1 MTDAPARQSP
11 IRRGGMM
18 LQSIIFAGGTM
29 VSRVLGFA
37 RDAVIT
43 AVLGASQ
50 TIAAD
55 AFYTANAFPN
65 LFRRILAEGAFT
77 AAFVPSYSR
86 RLTGD
91 EADADRFAS
100 DALASVAAAAIVIAV
115 VCMLAMPWLMYAINP
130 GYVDEPA
137 KFRLAIVLTQI
148 TMMYLPF
155 IVIASLF
162 ASVLNARG
170 RFAVSAL
177 YPTILNIANLAAVL
191 PQKEP
196 VAAAYAASVS
206 VLVAGLLQAGIV
218 WWFARRTGARIRLVR
233 PRLTPEM
240 KQLIR
245 IGGPNAL
252 SQSATQVNIF
262 ITGIL
267 ASQVAGGRTWNE
279 VAARLYQLPL
289 SLVGVAI
296 GVALLPRLAQ
306 ALQRDDHDEAQ
317 GSMDL
322 AMIFSLALSLPA
334 AAALVSIPFF
344 LIDGLFTRGEFLA
357 ADSAGAAGL
366 LLHFGWGVPA
376 FVLLRILQPAFFARD
391 DTKTPMKYS
400 LISVAVNI
408 ALGVSLFPL
417 IGLAGVAVATSTAA
431 WITVLQMAWALWK
444 RDVYRPTRQ
453 ALSKMARITA
463 ASAIMGLALAAA
475 SHFRP
480 VYEAPLH
487 AVLEHGAK
495 ELSLVVVCGLGA
507 LLYGVLLLAFGGVT
521 LAEARTAFKRRKGEA
536 AAAPPADLS

>member
-1 MTDAPARQSP
+1 VSDAPAKTSP

-86 RLTGD
+86 KLAAD
-91 EADADRFAS
+91 EADADRFGS
-100 DALASVAAAAIVIAV
+100 DALASVALAAVVIAL

-137 KFRLAIVLTQI
+137 KFQLAIILTQI

-177 YPTILNIANLAAVL
+177 YPTILNIANLAAVI

-196 VAAAYAASVS
+196 VAAAYAASIS

-218 WWFARRTGARIRLVR
+218 WWFAHKTGARIRLVR

-245 IGGPNAL
+245 VGGPNAL

-306 ALQRDDHDEAQ
+306 ALHRDDHDEAQ

-322 AMIFSLALSLPA
+322 AMVFALALSLPA
-334 AAALVSIPFF
+334 AAALVAIPFY
-344 LIDGLFTRGEFLA
+344 LIDGLFTRGEFIV
-357 ADSAGAAGL
+357 ADAAGAASL

-400 LISVAVNI
+400 LISVAVNVV
-408 ALGVSLFPL
+408 LGVSLFPL

-431 WITVLQMAWALWK
+431 WISVFQMAWALWR
-444 RDVYRPTRQ
+444 RDVYRPTKR
-453 ALSKMARITA
+453 AMSKMARITA
-463 ASAIMGLALAAA
+463 ASVVMGLALAAA
-475 SHFRP
+475 SYFRAAI
-480 VYEAPLH
+480 EAPLH
-487 AVLEHGAK
+487 AHLEHGVK
-495 ELSLVVVCGLGA
+495 EISLVLICGAGA
-507 LLYGVLLLAFGGVT
+507 GLYAVLLLALGGVT
-521 LAEARTAFKRRKGEA
+521 LAEARTALQRRRGET
-536 AAAPPADLS
+536 APPATDLS

>member
-1 MTDAPARQSP
+1 
-11 IRRGGMM
+11 M
-18 LQSIIFAGGTM
+18 LQSIIFAGGTL

-86 RLTGD
+86 RLTD
-91 EADADRFAS
+91 SEADADRFAS
-100 DALASVAAAAIVIAV
+100 DALASVATAAIVIAV

-218 WWFARRTGARIRLVR
+218 WWFARRTGARIRLLR

-306 ALQRDDHDEAQ
+306 ALQRGDHDEAQ

-322 AMIFSLALSLPA
+322 AMVFSLALSLPA

-391 DTKTPMKYS
+391 DTRTPMKYS

-431 WITVLQMAWALWK
+431 WITVLQMAWALWR
-444 RDVYRPTRQ
+444 RDVYRPTKL
-453 ALSKMARITA
+453 AMSKMARITA

-495 ELSLVVVCGLGA
+495 ELSLVVICGLGA
-507 LLYGVLLLAFGGVT
+507 LLYAVLLLAFGGVT
-521 LAEARTAFKRRKGEA
+521 LAEARTAFRRRKGQA

>member
-100 DALASVAAAAIVIAV
+100 EALASVAAAAIVIAV

-322 AMIFSLALSLPA
+322 AMVFSLALSLPA

-444 RDVYRPTRQ
+444 RDVYRPTRR

-536 AAAPPADLS
+536 AAPPADLS

>member
-1 MTDAPARQSP
+1 
-11 IRRGGMM
+11 M

-55 AFYTANAFPN
+55 AFYTANSFPN

-86 RLTGD
+86 KLTGD

-100 DALASVAAAAIVIAV
+100 DALASVATAAIVIAV

-137 KFRLAIVLTQI
+137 KFKLAIVLTQI

-196 VAAAYAASVS
+196 VAAAYAGSVS
-206 VLVAGLLQAGIV
+206 VLVAGLLQAAIV
-218 WWFARRTGARIRLVR
+218 WWFARKTGARIRLVR

-240 KQLIR
+240 KQLIK

-306 ALQRDDHDEAQ
+306 ALQRNDHDEAQ

-322 AMIFSLALSLPA
+322 AMVFALALSLPA

-357 ADSAGAAGL
+357 ADSAGASQL

-408 ALGVSLFPL
+408 VLGVSLFPL

-431 WITVLQMAWALWK
+431 WVSVLQMAWALWR
-444 RDVYRPTRQ
+444 RDVYRPSKH
-453 ALSKMARITA
+453 AMSKMARITA
-463 ASAIMGLALAAA
+463 ASVIMGAALAAA
-475 SHFRP
+475 SYFRP

-487 AVLEHGAK
+487 QVLEHGAK
-495 ELSLVVVCGLGA
+495 ELSLVAVCGLGA
-507 LLYGVLLLAFGGVT
+507 LLYAILLFAFGGVT

-536 AAAPPADLS
+536 AAAPSADLS

>member
-1 MTDAPARQSP
+1 
-11 IRRGGMM
+11 MM

-86 RLTGD
+86 RLTD
-91 EADADRFAS
+91 SEADADRFAS

-137 KFRLAIVLTQI
+137 KFRLAVVLTQI

-177 YPTILNIANLAAVL
+177 YPTILNICNLAAVL

-196 VAAAYAASVS
+196 VAAAYAASFS
-206 VLVAGLLQAGIV
+206 VLVAGLLQAAIV
-218 WWFARRTGARIRLVR
+218 WWFARKTGARIRLVR

-306 ALQRDDHDEAQ
+306 ALQRNDHDEAQ

-322 AMIFSLALSLPA
+322 AMVFSLALSLPA

-344 LIDGLFTRGEFLA
+344 LIDGLFTRGEFLT
-357 ADSAGAAGL
+357 ADAAGAANL

-391 DTKTPMKYS
+391 DTRTPMKYS

-431 WITVLQMAWALWK
+431 WITVAQMAWALWR
-444 RDVYRPTRQ
+444 RDVYRPTRR
-453 ALSKMARITA
+453 AMSKMARICA
-463 ASAIMGLALAAA
+463 ASAIMGVALAAA

-480 VYEAPLH
+480 VWEAPLD
-487 AVLEHGAK
+487 AVLAHGAK
-495 ELSLVVVCGLGA
+495 ELSLVAVCGVGA
-507 LLYGVLLLAFGGVT
+507 LLYGGLLLALGGVT
-521 LAEARTAFKRRKGEA
+521 PAEIRTAFRRRKGEA
-536 AAAPPADLS
+536 AAAPSADLS